1 MKKKISLEGPTVTLM
16 PMEMEQLNDLW
27 NVAQAQEIWEFT
39 ASKIKSKE
47 DMKLTIEAATAEREK
62 GIQMPFVVVDKES
75 GKMIGSSRYL
85 DVSSSHKSLEIGW
98 TWYHPDYWRTRVNTE
113 TKFLMLQYAFEEM
126 DMNRVQFCTDFRNIR
141 SQTAISRLGAKKE
154 GVLRRHRVIADG
166 YVRDT
171 VVFSII
177 KEEWPMVK
185 LTLQDMMKRI

>member
-1 MKKKISLEGPTVTLM
+1 MKEKISLEGPTLTLM
-16 PMEMEQLNDLW
+16 PMEIEQLDDLW
-27 NVAQAQEIWEFT
+27 NAAQAQEIWEFT

-47 DMKLTIEAATAEREK
+47 DMKLTIEAATAERER

-85 DVSSSHKSLEIGW
+85 DVSRSHKSLEIGW

-126 DMNRVQFCTDFRNIR
+126 DMNRVQFCTDLRNIR